1 MDQYVKASIDARRNA
16 FNSYELNDAQKKEID
31 DLFVEIEKLGATAKD
46 AGDFET
52 KFQASPLNQQYMDMF
67 TKIATDSAAS
77 ATTASIATGMA
88 VGAAES
94 VVRDAIGAKV
104 PTTRA
109 AVHQKVYDAARDI
122 PGVGEALN
130 IKQHVDFFSRFKKP
144 KE

>member
-1 MDQYVKASIDARRNA
+1 MDQCVKASIDARKNA
-16 FNSYELNDAQKKEID
+16 FSSYELNDAQKKEID
-31 DLFVEIEKLGATAKD
+31 DLFVEIEKLGKTAKD

-67 TKIATDSAAS
+67 TKIATDAAASDTMKNMAIGTAAS
-77 ATTASIATGMA
+77 AADSAIRNA
-88 VGAAES
+88 VGAN
-94 VVRDAIGAKV
+94 I

-109 AVHQKVYDAARDI
+109 AVQQKAYDAARDI

>member
-1 MDQYVKASIDARRNA
+1 MDPTIKASIDARKNA
-16 FNSYELNDAQKKEID
+16 FGRYNLNDTQKKEID
-31 DLFVEIEKLGATAKD
+31 DLFIKIEELGKTAKD

-67 TKIATDSAAS
+67 TKIATDSAKSDAAKSMVAGTAVS
-77 ATTASIATGMA
+77 AAESALRGA
-88 VGAAES
+88 VGAN
-94 VVRDAIGAKV
+94 I

-109 AVHQKVYDAARDI
+109 AVHQKAYDAARDI
-122 PGVGEALN
+122 PGVGDALN

>member
-1 MDQYVKASIDARRNA
+1 MDQYVKASIDARKNA
-16 FNSYELNDAQKKEID
+16 FSSYELNDTQKKEID
-31 DLFVEIEKLGATAKD
+31 DLFVEIEKLGKTAKD
-46 AGDFET
+46 AGEFEA

-77 ATTASIATGMA
+77 ATTASIATGMVA
-88 VGAAES
+88 GAAES

-109 AVHQKVYDAARDI
+109 AVHQKAYDAARDI

>member
-1 MDQYVKASIDARRNA
+1 MDQYVKASIDARKNA
-16 FNSYELNDAQKKEID
+16 FNSYDLNDAQKKEIN
-31 DLFVEIEKLGATAKD
+31 DLFSEIEKLGKTAKD

-52 KFQASPLNQQYMDMF
+52 KFQASPLNQKYMDMF
-67 TKIATDSAAS
+67 TKIATESAAS
-77 ATTASIATGMA
+77 ATTTSIATGMA

-94 VVRDAIGAKV
+94 AIKNAIGSKV

-109 AVHQKVYDAARDI
+109 AVHQKAYDAARDI

-144 KE
+144 KN